1 MCLLVFAHKG
11 ATPSLDS
18 LETASIANPD
28 GFGWAINIGD
38 RIVRG
43 RGMNFDKVVTAYHQ
57 QLELTPGES
66 MFHLRWAT
74 HGTVNKKNC
83 HPFYVGHDDR
93 TVLGHNG
100 IIPIE
105 QPKGDKRSDT
115 RFYAEVVLPKLGGAG
130 VLDDPEAFQF
140 VEKQIGASKLVILT
154 NDPRAKQ
161 SFYIANEQ
169 MGHWDSGGVWWSN
182 DSYKPRT
189 YTYKPT
195 TNYSWSWESS
205 PSIRSHNSRDLY
217 DEWDDNIWVATCPLC
232 DVQWKVDES
241 KGETACPDCDVCLV
255 CEEFDEHCTCSDS
268 WYSNSA
274 DDRLLDLYYDSKTND
289 WR

>member
-1 MCLLVFAHKG
+1 MCLLVFAHEG
-11 ATPSLDS
+11 ATPSLDA
-18 LETASIANPD
+18 LEIASIANPD
-28 GFGWAINIGD
+28 GFGWAINTGD
-38 RIVRG
+38 RIIRG
-43 RGMNFDKVVTAYHQ
+43 RGMNFDKVVTEYHK
-57 QLELTPGES
+57 QLALTPGES

-115 RFYAEVVLPKLGGAG
+115 RYYAEVVLPKLGGAG
-130 VLDDPEAFQF
+130 VLDNPESFDF

-161 SFYIANEQ
+161 SFYIANES
-169 MGHWDSGGVWWSN
+169 MGHWDSDGVWWSN
-182 DSYKPRT
+182 ESYKPRV

-195 TNYSWSWESS
+195 TNYSWSWESDVLK
-205 PSIRSHNSRDLY
+205 HNTRDLC
-217 DEWDDNIWVATCPLC
+217 EWDDYQWYAQCPLC
-232 DVQWKVDES
+232 DLNVRVNERTL
-241 KGETACPDCDVCLV
+241 ETLCPDCAVCLV
-255 CEEFDEHCTCSDS
+255 CEEFEQDCKCVDTYWDYSFDENDNISTTTT
-268 WYSNSA
+268 Y
-274 DDRLLDLYYDSKTND
+274 D